1 MEIRESGGRNE
12 QNRALGGGGGGM
24 KKTGEN
30 RNRVP
35 GSVTLAL
42 NEKAPCCFAQL
53 PASCQVA
60 KEPAKGTGLE
70 SATQQSVCSAINK
83 G

>member
-1 MEIRESGGRNE
+1 MKQHLVGAGRGRGRGK
-12 QNRALGGGGGGM
+12 NR
-24 KKTGEN
+24 EN

-35 GSVTLAL
+35 GSLTLAP

-60 KEPAKGTGLE
+60 KDPGKGTRLP
-70 SATQQSVCSAINK
+70 SAPQQSVYSAIKK